1 MDNNISPIRDD
12 VTLADPQEEQEHT
25 GVTQEPYE
33 HVHTWQATVS
43 QTHTALL
50 WCTACGPASTVAC
63 TLAGDPNDLQWH
75 TVKDVEA
82 RG

>member
-12 VTLADPQEEQEHT
+12 VTLGEPTEQSDA
-25 GVTQEPYE
+25 TQEPP

>member
-1 MDNNISPIRDD
+1 MDDNISPIRDD
-12 VTLADPQEEQEHT
+12 VLLAEPQEEQEHT
-25 GVTQEPYE
+25 GVTQEPTP

-63 TLAGDPNDLQWH
+63 TLAGDPNNLQWH

-82 RG
+82 HG